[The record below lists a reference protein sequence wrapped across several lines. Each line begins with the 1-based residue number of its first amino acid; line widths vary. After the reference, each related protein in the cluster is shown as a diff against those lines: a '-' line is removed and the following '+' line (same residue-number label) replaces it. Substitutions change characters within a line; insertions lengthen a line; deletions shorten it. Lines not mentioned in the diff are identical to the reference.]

1 LDRVGGRMM
10 KTEPT
15 LLSGLEGTLVW
26 MKAAGIG
33 VEGYA
38 TRRCFEIP
46 YERWAPMCLLR
57 DFGPSVLSNS
67 CALAGSLRSRI
78 NSASCLS
85 TPACVSR
92 GASAGM

>member
-1 LDRVGGRMM
+1 MDRVGGRMM

-15 LLSGLEGTLVW
+15 LLSGLQGTLVW

-57 DFGPSVLSNS
+57 DFGPYSPRVLETLSPF
-67 CALAGSLRSRI
+67 CWRAI
-78 NSASCLS
+78 NSSSWC
-85 TPACVSR
+85 
-92 GASAGM
+92 